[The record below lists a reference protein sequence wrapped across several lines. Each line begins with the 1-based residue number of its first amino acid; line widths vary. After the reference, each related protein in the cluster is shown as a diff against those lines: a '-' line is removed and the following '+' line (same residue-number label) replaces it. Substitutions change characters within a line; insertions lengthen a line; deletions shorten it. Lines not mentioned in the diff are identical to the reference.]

1 MTKKKTNMLVNGLI
15 ILLPTLITIFLLHLV
30 FNFINNNLAQP
41 IGYLIV
47 YIINL
52 TPLEIDKTPFWN
64 ALLGFPIVIV
74 IFYLV
79 GYVTASFLGKR
90 LFKSIEI
97 WIMTSFP
104 VIKEV
109 YPYARQFIDT
119 FISTE
124 KKTQFKSVVAVEFPH
139 PGIYATG
146 FITADGLKDL
156 RDHTGKK
163 IITVFVP
170 TSPAPFTGFTLFVPE
185 DKVIHLNMTIDEAVR
200 IIMSGGVLTPPH
212 QQPTEEK
219 KDKSSQEE
227 SPSP

>member
-1 MTKKKTNMLVNGLI
+1 MSDKKRGTFISGLI
-15 ILLPTLITIFLLHLV
+15 ILLPTLITLFLLLIA
-30 FNFINNNLAQP
+30 FRFINNNIAQP
-41 IGYLIV
+41 LGSFII

-52 TPLEIDKTPFWN
+52 TPKEVSKDPVWASLV
-64 ALLGFPIVIV
+64 GFPVTIILV
-74 IFYLV
+74 YLV
-79 GYVTASFLGKR
+79 GYFTASFLGRK
-90 LFKSIEI
+90 LFKGIEI
-97 WIMTSFP
+97 WIMTRFP
-104 VIKEV
+104 IIRDV

-124 KKTQFKSVVAVEFPH
+124 KKTKFKSVVAVEFPH

-170 TSPAPFTGFTLFVPE
+170 TSPAPFTGFTLFAPE
-185 DKVIHLNMTIDEAVR
+185 DKIIHLNMTIDEAIR

-212 QQPTEEK
+212 QQPNEEK
-219 KDKSSQEE
+219 KEE
-227 SPSP
+227 